1 MGKKSLKEAYI
12 TRVLAPV
19 EDADAQEEMAL
30 ELSVHID
37 ERIEFYKEI
46 GYDDE
51 TAEKKAV
58 EDMGDPEPVG
68 ASLSRLHP
76 KGRIITAI
84 LAVLPMLPIFFCCG
98 MFYLLYCLEDRGL
111 WFGIWETASMLYL
124 LFLSWFGR
132 KRNNRFLCAL
142 PIITYAVLAAVIV
155 YFRIMRDVLICSP
168 FVLVAACLL
177 TGDFTCLRT
186 YPYVVEITVPMWL
199 EVISVL
205 FYLFVFA
212 VFLAA
217 EINARHLQKP
227 IYSRQDKQAGKRLAV
242 LQRIL
247 MVAVAAV
254 AVCNISVFLVE
265 GPAEHPSEMTAGNF
279 ESILIVQSDSPVE
292 TDAVSLTDVVILNR
306 DYEMFTAQCR
316 WGNRSW
322 DISDIKV
329 EASINTDSVACGEKL
344 EYAYWVFRED
354 CVVTKPY
361 VYIGFVDEDDYG
373 VDYADGDSSADSD
386 SAYGNRVLRYSIAPE
401 DWQKTETVGTLT
413 RDGDSYNRVEIV
425 INDARE

>member
-1 MGKKSLKEAYI
+1 
-12 TRVLAPV
+12 
-19 EDADAQEEMAL
+19 
-30 ELSVHID
+30 
-37 ERIEFYKEI
+37 
-46 GYDDE
+46 
-51 TAEKKAV
+51 
-58 EDMGDPEPVG
+58 
-68 ASLSRLHP
+68 
-76 KGRIITAI
+76 
-84 LAVLPMLPIFFCCG
+84 
-98 MFYLLYCLEDRGL
+98 
-111 WFGIWETASMLYL
+111 MLYL

-227 IYSRQDKQAGKRLAV
+227 IYSRQDKRAGKRLAV

-329 EASINTDSVACGEKL
+329 EASINTVSVTCGEKL

-354 CVVTKPY
+354 CVATKPY
-361 VYIGFVDEDDYG
+361 VYIGFVNEDDYG

-401 DWQKTETVGTLT
+401 DWQKTADVGTVT
-413 RDGDSYNRVEIV
+413 KEMDPFNRVEIA
-425 INDARE
+425 ITDARE